1 MAQVFNVSNVKNAV
15 ETAVTSRFSDIQS
28 NLDEHIKQFD
38 KLSEM
43 YIEYAFSNNQY
54 IQQVEDNIIK
64 YATALARNIVAVRS
78 MIDILKQTDDSIQEE
93 IDNKFASIND
103 NLDKLLHMITSL
115 QAQTVK
121 RDDYPGSGIHRKYN
135 SLVRI
140 GNIRIP
146 VEKKFSKLSKWIW
159 KKLLGIVILDYRGI
173 KAITIH
179 CTSDQ
184 FLERKSTNEHK
195 SN

>member
-1 MAQVFNVSNVKNAV
+1 MTQATGCLNVKN
-15 ETAVTSRFSDIQS
+15 ETGTAITSRFDDIQS

-43 YIEYAFSNNQY
+43 YIEYAFGNSQHM
-54 IQQVEDNIIK
+54 QQIEDNIIK
-64 YATALARNIVAVRS
+64 YATALARNIVTVRS
-78 MIDILKQTDDSIQEE
+78 MIDILKQTDDNIQEE
-93 IDNKFASIND
+93 IDNKFASMND
-103 NLDKLLHMITSL
+103 NLDKLLHMITDL

-121 RDDYPGSGIHRKYN
+121 RDDYPGSGINRKYN

-159 KKLLGIVILDYRGI
+159 KKLLGIVILDYRDI
-173 KAITIH
+173 KAVTIH

-184 FLERKSTNEHK
+184 FFRKEINQ
-195 SN
+195 